1 MLPAGVM
8 NCSLHEQFFSRELG
22 FMKRVLVL
30 VGLLFMVLCSPRLVA
45 GDLTEERCSKLL
57 AELQQGKEALWRT
70 IPWKLSLLEARAT
83 AFKQDKPI
91 FIWAMD
97 GHPLGCT

>member
-1 MLPAGVM
+1 
-8 NCSLHEQFFSRELG
+8 
-22 FMKRVLVL
+22 MKRLLALMGVLFL
-30 VGLLFMVLCSPRLVA
+30 VPLNPSLVA
-45 GDLTEERCSKLL
+45 GDLTEQRCTELI
-57 AELQQGKEALWRT
+57 AELQPGKNALWRT
-70 IPWKLSLLEARAT
+70 IPWKLSVVEAREA

>member
-1 MLPAGVM
+1 MRSML
-8 NCSLHEQFFSRELG
+8 
-22 FMKRVLVL
+22 
-30 VGLLFMVLCSPRLVA
+30 GLLGWFLVVTVIPKVGA
-45 GDLTEERCSKLL
+45 GELTEERCTELI
-57 AELQQGKEALWRT
+57 AELQPGKDAIWRS
-70 IPWKLSLLEARAT
+70 IPWKLSVLEARAA

>member
-1 MLPAGVM
+1 MLPAMVIT
-8 NCSLHEQFFSRELG
+8 CSLHGQVFLRELG
-22 FMKRVLVL
+22 FMKRVFVF
-30 VGLLFMVLCSPRLVA
+30 VGLLLMVFCYPRLVA

-70 IPWKLSLLEARAT
+70 IPWKLSILEARAT

>member
-1 MLPAGVM
+1 
-8 NCSLHEQFFSRELG
+8 
-22 FMKRVLVL
+22 MKRMLVV
-30 VGLLFMVLCSPRLVA
+30 VGLLLMVPAYTRLVA
-45 GDLTEERCSKLL
+45 GDLTEERCSTLI
-57 AELQQGKEALWRT
+57 AELQPGNDALWRT
-70 IPWKLSLLEARAT
+70 IPWKLSVLEARAA